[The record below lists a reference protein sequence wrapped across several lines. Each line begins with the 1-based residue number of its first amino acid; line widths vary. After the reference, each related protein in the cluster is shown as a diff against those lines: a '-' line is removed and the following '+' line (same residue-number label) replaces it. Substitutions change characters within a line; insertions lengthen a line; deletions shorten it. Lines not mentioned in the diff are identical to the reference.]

1 MGMIL
6 NLLLSTLAVMMA
18 SYLLP
23 GVQVASF
30 FQAVLVAVVLGIVN
44 TVIKPLLTILTL
56 PLTLLTLGL
65 FSLVINGLMVMLVDN
80 VLPGFSV
87 EGFFNA
93 IIFSLVLSLL
103 STFFSLL
110 K

>member
-1 MGMIL
+1 MIL

>member
-1 MGMIL
+1 MIL

-23 GVQVASF
+23 GVYVTSF

-65 FSLVINGLMVMLVDN
+65 FSLVINGLMVVLVDY
-80 VLPGFSV
+80 VLVGFSV
-87 EGFFNA
+87 DGFFNA
-93 IIFSLVLSLL
+93 IIFSLILSLL

>member
-56 PLTLLTLGL
+56 QLTLLTLGL

>member
-56 PLTLLTLGL
+56 PLALLTLGL